1 MAVEMV
7 RKPSETP
14 NIENVD
20 DFMPIRYAYA
30 NQNGYVI
37 GRGRIGTGI
46 DADAYTI
53 NGNTFTINSG
63 RLVLQGVECDINT
76 EHSIVID
83 ISATKRY
90 YAIYLQV
97 NLATNTSDI
106 LVTYDTLGTP
116 IVDTG
121 EDLTINSVGTARMVL
136 FTFEATNGLI
146 SNVVKVM
153 TSCKYYRPVLLYQ
166 NIDGLNYGEIG
177 NFTENLEVGDVVE
190 VYYGIERWT
199 TNPICF
205 KFIYNKDGV
214 VNTIYNSIGEQLG
227 VTYMRNWD
235 CGFNIMSN
243 SIQIGYGKS
252 LWFSIPNSQGSSIT
266 LNNNTEHNEH
276 KVYAVYKLVGYG
288 G

>member
-63 RLVLQGVECDINT
+63 RLVIQGVECDINT

-83 ISATKRY
+83 VSATKRY
-90 YAIYLQV
+90 YAVYLQV

-106 LVTYDTLGTP
+106 LVNYDTLGTP
-116 IVDTG
+116 IIDAG
-121 EDLTINSVGTARMVL
+121 EDLTINSVGTARIVL

-146 SNVVKVM
+146 SNVIKVVRACDYSIPFKLDGNGVLKYRDIIIPQRKVLWSNSVGSSTAEWLEELQIGDTVEVTFSLWNEHQVVKGVAYSSSGGGFALSIPVRNDFGYMTTKDKFQSAHIFFSKTTAHFIYKNSNYEYPQEPLLYKIVKV
-153 TSCKYYRPVLLYQ
+153 
-166 NIDGLNYGEIG
+166 
-177 NFTENLEVGDVVE
+177 
-190 VYYGIERWT
+190 IE
-199 TNPICF
+199 
-205 KFIYNKDGV
+205 
-214 VNTIYNSIGEQLG
+214 
-227 VTYMRNWD
+227 
-235 CGFNIMSN
+235 
-243 SIQIGYGKS
+243 
-252 LWFSIPNSQGSSIT
+252 
-266 LNNNTEHNEH
+266 
-276 KVYAVYKLVGYG
+276 
-288 G
+288 